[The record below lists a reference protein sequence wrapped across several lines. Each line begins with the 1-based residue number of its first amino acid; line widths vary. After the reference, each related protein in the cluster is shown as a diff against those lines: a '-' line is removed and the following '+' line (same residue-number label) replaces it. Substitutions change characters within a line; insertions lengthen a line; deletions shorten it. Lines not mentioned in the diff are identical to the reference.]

1 MAVAELGYKI
11 DSSGAVVAA
20 ANLDDMTAA
29 AARAEVGAQKV
40 TVQSAKA
47 GMAMKASSA
56 QVANLGAQFNDIG
69 VMLAAGQSPLQLA
82 VQQGTQINQVFAQM
96 GGGKAALRG
105 LGAGFMSMV
114 NPMSLATIGIIAGG
128 AALIQWISSAAG
140 ATDEAKELAEAM
152 EGIRESTR
160 DAKLE
165 LQAMEMGLGN
175 VEQVFVQQQ
184 INALMSQREVL
195 SIRLSDLNAQ
205 DDIHSKRK
213 AAATG
218 RQILLLDNEVQKL
231 RDVISAED
239 EANRKIE
246 ERNYLTESANMFLEA
261 QQRIRNENG
270 ARMQEQ
276 IRLEQKL
283 VEELGKAEV
292 AILKL
297 AGVDLKNIDDA
308 SIRAASLAASMGI
321 AYSQA
326 YALANVD
333 FAPLGGGLQVGDDL
347 LPTNEELTG
356 VKPGRVGGGGGGAKV
371 DQYAA
376 DLEALKTSLMTEREV
391 LEQWKLEQDILLA
404 DERALELLGME
415 GHEEAKLRL
424 KMEYMDRLSEIERS
438 QSEGVVDAQ
447 NAAAGAAMDFLSTL
461 AGRSEGAAKALIA
474 INTGLSIAQ
483 AIQNTAVAATRALAE
498 LGPIAGPPAAAT
510 IAAYGKAQVGLI
522 AANGVLKLSGA
533 GRGGGGSVS
542 AGGTS
547 SSAGVTATSSAAEVA
562 PQTQAIIQIEG
573 GRTRFT
579 VDELNDII
587 AGIQSESDDG
597 VIITG
602 IQTA

>member
-1 MAVAELGYKI
+1 MTVAELGYKI

-20 ANLDDMTAA
+20 DNLDDMTAA
-29 AARAEVGAQKV
+29 AARAEAGAQKV

-128 AALIQWISSAAG
+128 AALIQWISAAAG
-140 ATDEAKELAEAM
+140 ATEEAERLDEAMKAIED
-152 EGIRESTR
+152 STR

-246 ERNYLTESANMFLEA
+246 ERTILLESANMFLEA

-356 VKPGRVGGGGGGAKV
+356 VKPGRVGGGGGGGAKV
-371 DQYAA
+371 DQYAE
-376 DLEALKTSLMTEREV
+376 DLEALRESLLNEREV
-391 LEQWKLEQDILLA
+391 LEEWKLEQDTLLA
-404 DERALELLGME
+404 DQRALELLGIE
-415 GHEEAKLRL
+415 GHNQAKLRL
-424 KMEYMDRLSEIERS
+424 EQEYNERLAEVIAMGEETKLSLTLGGASDVLSAIGQFNEKAFKLAK
-438 QSEGVVDAQ
+438 V
-447 NAAAGAAMDFLSTL
+447 AAAAQALVSTL
-461 AGRSEGAAKALIA
+461 QGSAEALKLPYPF
-474 INTGLSIAQ
+474 N
-483 AIQNTAVAATRALAE
+483 
-498 LGPIAGPPAAAT
+498 
-510 IAAYGKAQVGLI
+510 LI
-522 AANGVLKLSGA
+522 AAAQVAAKGFSLVAAIKGVSS
-533 GRGGGGSVS
+533 GGGSASVS

-547 SSAGVTATSSAAEVA
+547 SSAGVTATSAASTVA
-562 PQTQAIIQIEG
+562 PQTQAIIQVEG

-579 VDELNDII
+579 VDEINDII
-587 AGIQSESDDG
+587 SGIQAESDDG
-597 VIITG
+597 VIIAG
-602 IQTA
+602 VQAA